1 MTTKT
6 LAIGQVL
13 FRWRS
18 LTPVPVILLLG
29 VVLWL
34 ERARWSAGDGT
45 RALVFF
51 AAGLVVALLG
61 QALRAWVLGQVPEG
75 TSGQGFSLEA
85 TTLNTNGPYARVR
98 NPLYVGN
105 LGIVVG
111 LLLMTQ
117 SLLAAGIALLF
128 FFGQY
133 HFIIRAEEQF
143 LRGNFGERFE
153 EFCRK
158 VPRWLPRLTPA
169 SDLPL
174 SHRFDWRRALK
185 KEHNPFTAWV
195 TGALLIW
202 AFQLWVRDPA
212 ALRVALPALL
222 GAEGALLVCFVLVK
236 AWKKGKLLR
245 GEPPAAAAS

>member
-6 LAIGQVL
+6 IAIGQVL

-18 LTPVPVILLLG
+18 LTPVPVIILLAG
-29 VVLWL
+29 VLWL
-34 ERARWSAGDGT
+34 ERARWSDGDGT
-45 RALVFF
+45 RAIAFF
-51 AAGLVVALLG
+51 AAGLIVALLG

-85 TTLNTNGPYARVR
+85 STLNTNGPYARVR

-117 SLLAAGIALLF
+117 SLLAAAIALVF

-143 LRGNFGERFE
+143 LRGQFAERFD
-153 EFCRK
+153 EFCSK

-169 SDLPL
+169 NDLPL

-185 KEHNPFTAWV
+185 KEHNPFTAWA
-195 TGALLIW
+195 TGAVALW
-202 AFQLWVRDPA
+202 AFQLWMRDPQ
-212 ALRVALPALL
+212 ALRALL
-222 GAEGALLVCFVLVK
+222 PVLIGGEAALLVAFALVK
-236 AWKKGKLLR
+236 AWKKGKL
-245 GEPPAAAAS
+245 GGKPTPAVG